1 MPALREKL
9 SKVPLINYIDGDLYR
24 KVKISKNNNTHIG
37 LYTRMPNRKKDKWFF
52 WVSAEEADILSEMGI
67 LLID

>member
-1 MPALREKL
+1 MPSLREKL
-9 SKVPLINYIDGDLYR
+9 ANVSLINYIDGDLYM
-24 KVKISKNNNTHIG
+24 KVKIAKNNDTHIG
-37 LYTRMPNRKKDKWFF
+37 LYTRVPNRKKDKCLF